1 LWIHHSRGLYFT
13 YSIKMKKAIIN
24 TTVHTGE
31 EIIGNGV
38 IIVENGLILSI
49 QKEIPN
55 DIETIDLHGNHIA
68 AGFIDIQIN
77 GGEKHYFSQT
87 PTEETI
93 EDIYQASLQY
103 GTTHMLPCLI
113 SSSHEI
119 ILQGIEAVRSY
130 MKKHDNGVIGMHL
143 EGPFLNPLKRGAH
156 SIDQVRKPTDQELEE
171 IIRLG
176 KDVIKVMTIAPECFT
191 DKQLNMLLESDIV
204 LSIGHST
211 ITHKQAQVYF
221 AKGIQLVT
229 HLFNAMTQFGHRE
242 PGLVGATFENENVY
256 APVILDGA
264 HCDYAAAK
272 IAYTL
277 KQDKFFLISDA
288 TFLGRKV
295 TNFKW
300 DNFDAHLDNGFY
312 RNEDGNLAGATIS
325 MLEAV
330 QNAYNHLEVS
340 ADEAIQ
346 MATSHVARA
355 IGMENK
361 FGKIKP
367 GFPAS
372 FVQFKPDLSQIETL
386 LFMKDKTTTI

>member
-1 LWIHHSRGLYFT
+1 
-13 YSIKMKKAIIN
+13 MKQAIIN
-24 TTVHTGE
+24 TTVHTGD
-31 EIIGNGV
+31 EIITNGV
-38 IIVENGLILSI
+38 IIIENGIILSV
-49 QKEIPN
+49 QKEIPQ
-55 DIETIDLHGNHIA
+55 DIETIDLKGNHIA

-77 GGEKHYFSQT
+77 GGERLYFSQN

-93 EDIYQASLQY
+93 QDIYDASLKY
-103 GTTHMLPCLI
+103 GTTHVLPCLI
-113 SSSHEI
+113 SSSHET

-156 SIDQVRKPTDQELEE
+156 SIDQVRKPTNEELEE

-176 KDVIKVMTIAPECFT
+176 KDVIKVITIAPECFT
-191 DKQLNMLLESDIV
+191 DEQLNMLIESGIV
-204 LSIGHST
+204 ISIGHST
-211 ITHKQAQVYF
+211 VTHKEAQVYF
-221 AKGIQLVT
+221 SKGIKLVT

-242 PGLVGATFENENVY
+242 PGLVGATFENENLY

-272 IAYTL
+272 LAYKL

-295 TNFKW
+295 ANFKW

-312 RNEDGNLAGATIS
+312 RNDDGNLAGATIS

-340 ADEAIQ
+340 ADEAIK
-346 MATSHVARA
+346 MATSRVASA
-355 IGMENK
+355 IGLEDQ
-361 FGKIKP
+361 FGKIKA

-372 FVQFKPDLSQIETL
+372 FVQFNDDLSEIATL
-386 LFMKDKTTTI
+386 NFSTSSISIS

>member
-1 LWIHHSRGLYFT
+1 
-13 YSIKMKKAIIN
+13 MKQAIIN
-24 TTVHTGE
+24 TTVHTGD
-31 EIIGNGV
+31 EIMTNGV
-38 IIVENGLILSI
+38 IIIENGTILSV
-49 QKEIPN
+49 QKEIPK
-55 DIETIDLHGNHIA
+55 DIETIDLKGNHIA

-77 GGEKHYFSQT
+77 GGERLYFSQT

-93 EDIYQASLQY
+93 QDIYDASLKY
-103 GTTHMLPCLI
+103 GTTHVLPCLI
-113 SSSHEI
+113 SSSHET
-119 ILQGIEAVRSY
+119 ILQGIEAVRNY

-156 SIDQVRKPTDQELEE
+156 SIDQVRKPTNQELEE

-176 KDVIKVMTIAPECFT
+176 KDVIKVITIAPECFT
-191 DKQLNMLLESDIV
+191 DEQLNMLIESDIV
-204 LSIGHST
+204 ISIGHST
-211 ITHKQAQVYF
+211 VTHKEAQVYF
-221 AKGIQLVT
+221 SKGIKLVT

-272 IAYTL
+272 VAYKL

-295 TNFKW
+295 ANFKW

-312 RNEDGNLAGATIS
+312 RNDDGNLAGATIS

-340 ADEAIQ
+340 ADEAIK
-346 MATSHVARA
+346 MATSRVAGA
-355 IGMENK
+355 IGLENQ
-361 FGKIKP
+361 FGKIKV
-367 GFPAS
+367 GFPAN
-372 FVQFKPDLSQIETL
+372 FVQFNDDLSEIETL
-386 LFMKDKTTTI
+386 NFSKSSISVS